1 MIITFIIIKNSVI
14 TNVVDVIISVY
25 HLERH

>member
-14 TNVVDVIISVY
+14 MNVVDVIISVY